1 MVIRA
6 SPASPS
12 NALLPAKPRNC
23 LPAVFSFL
31 SALNPALHGSA
42 PSLSAT
48 TAASFSPAQ
57 ISSAMAN
64 GLKHGRFR
72 AIPPCLKPASPEFL
86 LLATCAMAPSNASP
100 RAWAKAPSS
109 SNSCTNIWPKFNDAR
124 RQKSSSRMTELLST
138 PPEQLVEQ
146 LRKVA
151 VFSDLPQDDLLWFVS
166 KCQEL
171 RLAAGDIV
179 MREGDKAEFM
189 IVMLEGEI
197 RARAEHGPADGPV
210 FTMSGGEV
218 SGMLPF
224 SRLKVISVTGRAVVP
239 SHYLAFH
246 VSYFEEMFHRLP
258 ELVRRLVGLLADRV
272 RNVTRQEQQHEKLAA
287 LGKLSAGLAHE
298 LNNPSAATRRSA
310 AALRECLARLR
321 GAARSTS
328 IGPQDCVLLAQR
340 EEEIRASLKP
350 AQFKDELARAD
361 RQDAIQ
367 SWLESR
373 NVADA
378 WKLAPSLAEVNLT
391 DAHLESFAEAAGD
404 SLGPE
409 LTRFATL
416 LEMDR
421 IAEELDHSS
430 ARISDLIKAV
440 KEYSYMDQSPVQEV
454 DVEHSLETTLTIMNH
469 KLKRGITVA
478 REYAPNL
485 PKVMANGSELNQVW
499 TNLID
504 NAADAMKGTGT
515 LTIRTARE
523 NDFVLVEI
531 ADNGPGIP
539 AEVKS
544 RIFDPFFT
552 TKGVGEG
559 TGLGLDI
566 VNRIVKSARGQV
578 NVISSPGDTRFQIR
592 IPIQAAM

>member
-1 MVIRA
+1 MAR
-6 SPASPS
+6 S
-12 NALLPAKPRNC
+12 LLPGR
-23 LPAVFSFL
+23 
-31 SALNPALHGSA
+31 SA
-42 PSLSAT
+42 
-48 TAASFSPAQ
+48 
-57 ISSAMAN
+57 
-64 GLKHGRFR
+64 
-72 AIPPCLKPASPEFL
+72 AIPACLKRAFPEFL
-86 LLATCAMAPSNASP
+86 SWVTCATARSSASP
-100 RAWAKAPSS
+100 RASAKALSS
-109 SNSCTNIWPKFNDAR
+109 FSSCTNIWPKSNDTG
-124 RQKSSSRMTELLST
+124 RQKSLSRMTELLTT

-146 LRKVA
+146 LRKIA

-179 MREGDKAEFM
+179 MREGDKPEFM
-189 IVMLEGEI
+189 FIMLEGEI

-239 SHYLAFH
+239 SHYLVFH
-246 VSYFEEMFHRLP
+246 VSYFDEMFHRLP

-310 AALRECLARLR
+310 AALRDCLARLR

-328 IGPQDCVLLAQR
+328 IGPKDCALLAQR

-373 NVADA
+373 NVTDA
-378 WKLAPSLAEVNLT
+378 WKLVPSLAEV
-391 DAHLESFAEAAGD
+391 
-404 SLGPE
+404 
-409 LTRFATL
+409 
-416 LEMDR
+416 
-421 IAEELDHSS
+421 
-430 ARISDLIKAV
+430 
-440 KEYSYMDQSPVQEV
+440 SP
-454 DVEHSLETTLTIMNH
+454 
-469 KLKRGITVA
+469 
-478 REYAPNL
+478 
-485 PKVMANGSELNQVW
+485 
-499 TNLID
+499 
-504 NAADAMKGTGT
+504 ADAMKGSGT
-515 LTIRTARE
+515 LTIRTAHE

-539 AEVKS
+539 PEVKS

-566 VNRIVKSARGQV
+566 VNRIVKNARGSV
-578 NVISSPGDTRFQIR
+578 TVKSVPGDTRFQVR

>member
-1 MVIRA
+1 
-6 SPASPS
+6 
-12 NALLPAKPRNC
+12 
-23 LPAVFSFL
+23 
-31 SALNPALHGSA
+31 
-42 PSLSAT
+42 
-48 TAASFSPAQ
+48 
-57 ISSAMAN
+57 
-64 GLKHGRFR
+64 
-72 AIPPCLKPASPEFL
+72 
-86 LLATCAMAPSNASP
+86 
-100 RAWAKAPSS
+100 
-109 SNSCTNIWPKFNDAR
+109 
-124 RQKSSSRMTELLST
+124 MTELLTT
-138 PPEQLVEQ
+138 PPEQLAEQ

-151 VFSDLPQDDLLWFVS
+151 VFSDLSQEDLLWFVS

-171 RLAAGDIV
+171 RVAPGDIV

-224 SRLKVISVTGRAVVP
+224 SRLKVVSVTGRAVVP

-246 VSYFEEMFHRLP
+246 VSHFEEMFHRLP

-272 RNVTRQEQQHEKLAA
+272 RSVTRQEQQHEKLAA

-298 LNNPSAATRRSA
+298 LNNPSAAARRSA
-310 AALRECLARLR
+310 AALRDCLARLR
-321 GAARSTS
+321 SAARSTA
-328 IGPQDCVLLAQR
+328 IGPDDCAKLAQT
-340 EEEIRASLKP
+340 EEQIRSSLKP
-350 AQFKDELARAD
+350 AQFKDEFARVE
-361 RQDAIQ
+361 REEAIQ
-367 SWLESR
+367 SWLESH
-373 NVADA
+373 NVAEP
-378 WKLAPSLAEVNLT
+378 WKLAPQLADANLT
-391 DAHLESFAEAAGD
+391 DADLARFAAAAGA
-404 SLGPE
+404 SVSPE

-421 IAEELDHSS
+421 IAEELEHSS
-430 ARISDLIKAV
+430 ARISDLIKAI
-440 KEYSYMDQSPVQEV
+440 KEYSYMDQAPVQEV
-454 DVEHSLETTLTIMNH
+454 DIEHSLETTLTIMHH

-504 NAADAMKGTGT
+504 NAADAMNGTGT
-515 LTIRTARE
+515 LTIRAARE

-566 VNRIVKSARGQV
+566 VNRIVKNARGQV
-578 NVISSPGDTRFQIR
+578 NVISAPGDTRFQIR
-592 IPIQAAM
+592 IPIHTVI

>member
-1 MVIRA
+1 
-6 SPASPS
+6 
-12 NALLPAKPRNC
+12 
-23 LPAVFSFL
+23 
-31 SALNPALHGSA
+31 
-42 PSLSAT
+42 
-48 TAASFSPAQ
+48 
-57 ISSAMAN
+57 
-64 GLKHGRFR
+64 
-72 AIPPCLKPASPEFL
+72 
-86 LLATCAMAPSNASP
+86 
-100 RAWAKAPSS
+100 
-109 SNSCTNIWPKFNDAR
+109 
-124 RQKSSSRMTELLST
+124 MTELLTT
-138 PPEQLVEQ
+138 PPEQLAEQ

-151 VFSDLPQDDLLWFVS
+151 VFSDLPQEDLLWFVS

-171 RLAAGDIV
+171 RLAQGDIV

-224 SRLKVISVTGRAVVP
+224 SRLKVVSVTGRAVVP

-246 VSYFEEMFHRLP
+246 VSHFEEMFHRLP

-272 RNVTRQEQQHEKLAA
+272 RSVTRQEQQHEKLAA

-298 LNNPSAATRRSA
+298 LNNPSAAARRSA
-310 AALRECLARLR
+310 AALRDCLARLR

-328 IGPQDCVLLAQR
+328 IGPQDCALLAQR

-378 WKLAPSLAEVNLT
+378 WKLAPSLAEANLT
-391 DAHLESFAEAAGD
+391 DANLESFAEAAGD

-409 LTRFATL
+409 FTRLATL

-430 ARISDLIKAV
+430 ARISDLIKAI
-440 KEYSYMDQSPVQEV
+440 KEYSYMDQAPVQEV
-454 DVEHSLETTLTIMNH
+454 DIEHSLETTLTIMHH

-504 NAADAMKGTGT
+504 NAADAMKEKGK
-515 LTIRTARE
+515 LTIRAVRE
-523 NDFVLVEI
+523 NEYVLVEI
-531 ADNGPGIP
+531 VDDGPGIP
-539 AEVKS
+539 PEVQS
-544 RIFDPFFT
+544 RIFEPFFT

-566 VNRIVKSARGQV
+566 VNRIVKNARGQV

-592 IPIQAAM
+592 IPIHAAI